1 MVRTFKLS
9 KGELIAAPSN
19 PVKAADSSYTYS
31 FKQWVDQNGG
41 IFTAN
46 AIYMGNA
53 DITYTA
59 QFTKTAK
66 SSGGGGGG
74 GGGSSTDPDPIK
86 PTGAFLT
93 GIAPETSVKALNV
106 SGYTVY
112 SGKTEIT
119 SGYVGTGMTAVSGNA
134 SLTIVVTGDVTGDG
148 RITITDVVKL
158 QNYAAGAGDLNEA
171 AMKAADIN
179 GDGRITITDV
189 VQAAQVT
196 VGQRTI

>member
-1 MVRTFKLS
+1 M
-9 KGELIAAPSN
+9 
-19 PVKAADSSYTYS
+19 
-31 FKQWVDQNGG
+31 
-41 IFTAN
+41 
-46 AIYMGNA
+46 
-53 DITYTA
+53 
-59 QFTKTAK
+59 
-66 SSGGGGGG
+66 
-74 GGGSSTDPDPIK
+74 
-86 PTGAFLT
+86 
-93 GIAPETSVKALNV
+93 
-106 SGYTVY
+106 Y

-119 SGYVGTGMTAVSGNA
+119 SGHVGTGMTAVSGNA

-158 QNYAAGAGDLNEA
+158 QNYAAGAGDLDEA

>member
-1 MVRTFKLS
+1 MPGVCAPKQKGAEKPVTLYFVWRAFLS
-9 KGELIAAPSN
+9 EC
-19 PVKAADSSYTYS
+19 D
-31 FKQWVDQNGG
+31 G
-41 IFTAN
+41 IFFA
-46 AIYMGNA
+46 
-53 DITYTA
+53 
-59 QFTKTAK
+59 AK
-66 SSGGGGGG
+66 GQTRSRIDRRQASLPHIRRLYAAYHRIGKHILHLC
-74 GGGSSTDPDPIK
+74 GGSSADPDPIK

-158 QNYAAGAGDLNEA
+158 QNYAAGAGDLDEA